1 MADSAIA
8 ETQKPIDPFD
18 RLYAN
23 PITYSWQTKDEN
35 GKYFFSEHT
44 QKNGNSTSRGNRIE
58 YIQFELADHF
68 AYKLFCEIIP

>member
-1 MADSAIA
+1 MADSAAA

-35 GKYFFSEHT
+35 GKYFFQSIL
-44 QKNGNSTSRGNRIE
+44 K
-58 YIQFELADHF
+58 
-68 AYKLFCEIIP
+68 KKWK